1 MDIELL
7 RFFVVELIEG
17 IENKWLVLTDRVK
30 IIGIV
35 Y

>member
-17 IENKWLVLTDRVK
+17 IENKWLVLIDRVK